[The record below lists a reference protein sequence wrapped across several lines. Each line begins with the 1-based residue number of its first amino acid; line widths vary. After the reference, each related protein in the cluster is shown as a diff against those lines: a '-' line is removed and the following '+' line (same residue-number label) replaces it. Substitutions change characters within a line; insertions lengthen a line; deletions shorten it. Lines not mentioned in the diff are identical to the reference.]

1 MAKYWVA
8 NNPNSEITNAKA
20 QQLAAVS
27 ATASTAAEI
36 DKASD
41 ASVIAPVA
49 ITATAAISS
58 TARCIKIA
66 HNSTP
71 ALITGPSGVALAG
84 QTMFITNVSASG
96 TAAHAVT
103 LSAGTFDGTNN
114 KAILNAPAETLHVWF
129 DSAGA
134 GVVIANVGSVALSA
148 V

>member
-1 MAKYWVA
+1 M
-8 NNPNSEITNAKA
+8 
-20 QQLAAVS
+20 
-27 ATASTAAEI
+27 
-36 DKASD
+36 
-41 ASVIAPVA
+41 
-49 ITATAAISS
+49 
-58 TARCIKIA
+58 
-66 HNSTP
+66 
-71 ALITGPSGVALAG
+71 TGPSGVALAG

-134 GVVIANVGSVALSA
+134 GVIIANVGSVALSA